1 MQNQPLSSGDHSKI
15 VIFILLFL
23 PSIGFFVGVI
33 PAILL
38 IFGIFMMK
46 KNEDFNH
53 IKTAVKICRG
63 YIFVGLLVSVGIIMY
78 QGHYL
83 ITHQKSMS
91 FFNLAPLLILMSIP
105 ILYLVFLSKLFFNPL
120 SRHKKWV
127 EVNGIFST
135 KPKSGKDSNNQSEV
149 NIIKGEKLK
158 QYSVADE
165 LIKWAKLKE
174 GGHISDEEF
183 NEARVKLLKRN

>member
-23 PSIGFFVGVI
+23 PSIGFLVGVI

-63 YIFVGLLVSVGIIMY
+63 YIFVCVLVIVGISMY
-78 QGHYL
+78 AVYIGKEKMFFGWL
-83 ITHQKSMS
+83 SIT
-91 FFNLAPLLILMSIP
+91 SIP

>member
-1 MQNQPLSSGDHSKI
+1 LQNQPLSSGDHSKI

-23 PSIGFFVGVI
+23 PSIGFLVGVI

-63 YIFVGLLVSVGIIMY
+63 YIFVCVLVSVGISMHLYIDLY
-78 QGHYL
+78 RTG
-83 ITHQKSMS
+83 MS
-91 FFNLAPLLILMSIP
+91 FFTLVLLLIMMSIP